1 MPRTVLWLM
10 AAGAVVTAAVLGEA
24 WRGEPG
30 EPAILGQ
37 AAKAAA
43 SSPAAPAPSPPV
55 DAATPQTAAPPSVR
69 PPTVVMP
76 SFDIALIGPDGRGV
90 IAGRAQP
97 EAKIILLDGDKE
109 LAQDQADAN
118 GEWIIIAQDPPL
130 SAGKHE
136 LRVIQHVDGRAPVTS
151 DQVVVAI
158 VPDQKQSGPEEKT
171 LIWISPSAGAAKLMQ
186 PPSAAGVPKSG
197 DLVMSTL
204 DYDEGG
210 HITVTGKA
218 SPGAVVRAYIN
229 DTMVAEGQAAADGSW
244 RLVLAKPVEPGKYRL
259 RLDRLAKD
267 GKPVARLE
275 LPFERIPVPPA
286 TGNSERLVVVRGDSL
301 WNIARA
307 HYGTGF
313 QHTLIYGANKDQIR
327 DPDLIYPGQVFSLP
341 KVN

>member
-1 MPRTVLWLM
+1 MPRTVLWLI
-10 AAGAVVTAAVLGEA
+10 AAGAVFTAAVLCEA
-24 WRGEPG
+24 WRGEP
-30 EPAILGQ
+30 AILGPE
-37 AAKAAA
+37 AKAAA
-43 SSPAAPAPSPPV
+43 SSPAAAPSPPV
-55 DAATPQTAAPPSVR
+55 DAATSQTAAPPSVR

-109 LAQDQADAN
+109 LVQDQADAN
-118 GEWIIIAQDPPL
+118 GEWVIVAQDPPL

-341 KVN
+341 KFN

>member
-10 AAGAVVTAAVLGEA
+10 AAGAVFTAAVLGEV
-24 WRGEPG
+24 WRG
-30 EPAILGQ
+30 EPAILGPE
-37 AAKAAA
+37 AKAAA
-43 SSPAAPAPSPPV
+43 SSPAAAPSPPV
-55 DAATPQTAAPPSVR
+55 DAATSQTAAPPSVR

-136 LRVIQHVDGRAPVTS
+136 LRVIQHVDGRAPMTS

-229 DTMVAEGQAAADGSW
+229 DTMVAEGQTAADGSW

>member
-10 AAGAVVTAAVLGEA
+10 AAGAVFTAAVLCEA
-24 WRGEPG
+24 WRGEP
-30 EPAILGQ
+30 AILGPE
-37 AAKAAA
+37 AKGAA
-43 SSPAAPAPSPPV
+43 SSPAAPAPSPPI

-97 EAKIILLDGDKE
+97 GAKIILLDGDKE
-109 LAQDQADAN
+109 LGQDQADAN
-118 GEWIIIAQDPPL
+118 GEWVIVAQDPPL
-130 SAGKHE
+130 SAGPHE

-171 LIWISPSAGAAKLMQ
+171 LILISPSAGAAKLMP

-229 DTMVAEGQAAADGSW
+229 DTMVDEGQAAADGSW
-244 RLVLAKPVEPGKYRL
+244 RLVPAKPVEPGKYKL

-275 LPFERIPVPPA
+275 LPFERISVPPA
-286 TGNSERLVVVRGDSL
+286 SGNSERLVVVRGDSL

>member
-10 AAGAVVTAAVLGEA
+10 AAGAVVTAAILGEA
-24 WRGEPG
+24 WRGEP
-30 EPAILGQ
+30 AILGH

-43 SSPAAPAPSPPV
+43 TSSVAPAPSPPV
-55 DAATPQTAAPPSVR
+55 DAATPPTAAPPSVP
-69 PPTVVMP
+69 PPTVAIP

-97 EAKIILLDGDKE
+97 GAKVILLDGDKE
-109 LAQDQADAN
+109 LAQDQVDAK
-118 GEWIIIAQDPPL
+118 GEWVIIAQDPPL
-130 SAGKHE
+130 SPGPHE
-136 LRVIQHVDGRAPVTS
+136 LRVVQHVDGRAPVTS

-158 VPDQKQSGPEEKT
+158 VPDQKQSGPEKKT
-171 LIWISPSAGAAKLMQ
+171 LVMIAPPTGAATLVQ
-186 PPSAAGVPKSG
+186 PPSAAGVPKSA

-210 HITVTGKA
+210 HVTVTGKA
-218 SPGAVVRAYIN
+218 TPGVVVRAYIN
-229 DTMVAEGQAAADGSW
+229 DKMVAEGQAAADGSW
-244 RLVLAKPVEPGKYRL
+244 RFAPADPVGVGKYKL

-286 TGNSERLVVVRGDSL
+286 ADNSERLVVVHGDSL

-307 HYGTGF
+307 RYGNGF
-313 QHTLIYGANKDQIR
+313 RHTLIYGANKDQIR

-341 KVN
+341 KAN

>member
-1 MPRTVLWLM
+1 MPRTVLWLI
-10 AAGAVVTAAVLGEA
+10 AAGAVFTAAVLCEA
-24 WRGEPG
+24 WRGEP
-30 EPAILGQ
+30 AILGPE
-37 AAKAAA
+37 AKAAA

-55 DAATPQTAAPPSVR
+55 DAATSQTAAPPSVR

-109 LAQDQADAN
+109 LVQDQADAN
-118 GEWIIIAQDPPL
+118 GEWVIVAQDPPL